1 MIIEGIA
8 IEEMVSKECIVGSKV
23 DWILSSSVGFKGFQ
37 IVSGKKVEC
46 SESFFEKVQRMIIEE
61 GDIKNILNIEFEWD
75 DIEIVMLLGDK
86 ILVVKGQEIGFS
98 SVKEFINFG
107 LKLLKF
113 IVQLSGS
120 KSVDF

>member
-1 MIIEGIA
+1 
-8 IEEMVSKECIVGSKV
+8 
-23 DWILSSSVGFKGFQ
+23 
-37 IVSGKKVEC
+37 
-46 SESFFEKVQRMIIEE
+46 MIIEE

-120 KSVDF
+120 KNVDF

>member
-1 MIIEGIA
+1 
-8 IEEMVSKECIVGSKV
+8 
-23 DWILSSSVGFKGFQ
+23 
-37 IVSGKKVEC
+37 
-46 SESFFEKVQRMIIEE
+46 MIIEE

-86 ILVVKGQEIGFS
+86 ILVVKGQEIGFL

>member
-1 MIIEGIA
+1 
-8 IEEMVSKECIVGSKV
+8 
-23 DWILSSSVGFKGFQ
+23 
-37 IVSGKKVEC
+37 
-46 SESFFEKVQRMIIEE
+46 MIIEE

-75 DIEIVMLLGDK
+75 DIKIVMLLGDK

>member
-1 MIIEGIA
+1 
-8 IEEMVSKECIVGSKV
+8 
-23 DWILSSSVGFKGFQ
+23 
-37 IVSGKKVEC
+37 
-46 SESFFEKVQRMIIEE
+46 MIIEE
-61 GDIKNILNIEFEWD
+61 GDIKKNLNIEFKWD

>member
-1 MIIEGIA
+1 
-8 IEEMVSKECIVGSKV
+8 
-23 DWILSSSVGFKGFQ
+23 
-37 IVSGKKVEC
+37 
-46 SESFFEKVQRMIIEE
+46 MIIEE
-61 GDIKNILNIEFEWD
+61 GDIKKNLNIEFKWD

-86 ILVVKGQEIGFS
+86 KLVVKGQEIGFS

>member
-1 MIIEGIA
+1 
-8 IEEMVSKECIVGSKV
+8 
-23 DWILSSSVGFKGFQ
+23 
-37 IVSGKKVEC
+37 
-46 SESFFEKVQRMIIEE
+46 MIIEE

-86 ILVVKGQEIGFS
+86 KLVVKGQEIGFS

>member
-1 MIIEGIA
+1 
-8 IEEMVSKECIVGSKV
+8 
-23 DWILSSSVGFKGFQ
+23 
-37 IVSGKKVEC
+37 
-46 SESFFEKVQRMIIEE
+46 MIIEE

-98 SVKEFINFG
+98 SVKEFIKFG

-113 IVQLSGS
+113 LVQLSGS

>member
-1 MIIEGIA
+1 
-8 IEEMVSKECIVGSKV
+8 
-23 DWILSSSVGFKGFQ
+23 
-37 IVSGKKVEC
+37 
-46 SESFFEKVQRMIIEE
+46 MIIEE
-61 GDIKNILNIEFEWD
+61 GDIKKILNIEFEWD

>member
-1 MIIEGIA
+1 
-8 IEEMVSKECIVGSKV
+8 
-23 DWILSSSVGFKGFQ
+23 
-37 IVSGKKVEC
+37 
-46 SESFFEKVQRMIIEE
+46 MIIEE
-61 GDIKNILNIEFEWD
+61 GDTKKNLNIEFKWD

>member
-1 MIIEGIA
+1 M
-8 IEEMVSKECIVGSKV
+8 
-23 DWILSSSVGFKGFQ
+23 
-37 IVSGKKVEC
+37 EC

-61 GDIKNILNIEFEWD
+61 GDIKKNLNIEFEWD

-113 IVQLSGS
+113 IIQLSGS

>member
-1 MIIEGIA
+1 
-8 IEEMVSKECIVGSKV
+8 
-23 DWILSSSVGFKGFQ
+23 
-37 IVSGKKVEC
+37 
-46 SESFFEKVQRMIIEE
+46 MIIEE
-61 GDIKNILNIEFEWD
+61 GDIKNILNIKFEWD

>member
-1 MIIEGIA
+1 
-8 IEEMVSKECIVGSKV
+8 
-23 DWILSSSVGFKGFQ
+23 
-37 IVSGKKVEC
+37 
-46 SESFFEKVQRMIIEE
+46 MIIEE

-86 ILVVKGQEIGFS
+86 ILAVKGQEIGFS

>member
-1 MIIEGIA
+1 
-8 IEEMVSKECIVGSKV
+8 
-23 DWILSSSVGFKGFQ
+23 
-37 IVSGKKVEC
+37 
-46 SESFFEKVQRMIIEE
+46 MIIEE
-61 GDIKNILNIEFEWD
+61 GDIKSILNIEFEWD

>member
-1 MIIEGIA
+1 
-8 IEEMVSKECIVGSKV
+8 
-23 DWILSSSVGFKGFQ
+23 
-37 IVSGKKVEC
+37 
-46 SESFFEKVQRMIIEE
+46 MIIEE